1 MPKFIKQGRQT
12 RSWWRERRLAAEA
25 EKALDERIGSIA
37 ISGIFALY
45 AVVTLLLKG
54 IAISLP
60 FLILAAFIYA
70 RK

>member
-1 MPKFIKQGRQT
+1 MQFIKQGKQT

-25 EKALDERIGSIA
+25 EKALDERIGSIV

-45 AVVTLLLKG
+45 AVVTLLLRG
-54 IAISLP
+54 VALSLP
-60 FLILAAFIYA
+60 FLVLAAFIYA